1 MEAMVRVSVSRL
13 GVPAWLLLVW
23 WDLGQIHGQ
32 LSAIFG
38 LVGNMMR
45 TLSLFGGGKCRG
57 TD

>member
-1 MEAMVRVSVSRL
+1 MRVSVSRL